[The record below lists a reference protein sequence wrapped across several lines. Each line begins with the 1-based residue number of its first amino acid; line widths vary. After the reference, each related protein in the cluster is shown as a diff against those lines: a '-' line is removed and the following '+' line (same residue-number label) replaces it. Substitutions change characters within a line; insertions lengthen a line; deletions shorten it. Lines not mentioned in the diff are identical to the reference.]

1 MRSSR
6 LSRNR
11 DSPSSPSI
19 ISINGKSNPA
29 VPPPSFLISVLD
41 QKPHLENDW
50 LPGRQE
56 GEETNKDAQSSVS
69 DHVSQNSSP
78 VVCGDGDI
86 PNSFTQ
92 NQHLCSRVS
101 IIIRRVGQINAR
113 NDDGGDAQDDIRH
126 PGHAVSWLLF
136 IVRAVEYATAVSYLE
151 EDCW

>member
-56 GEETNKDAQSSVS
+56 GEETNKDAQSS
-69 DHVSQNSSP
+69 
-78 VVCGDGDI
+78 
-86 PNSFTQ
+86 NSFTQ